1 MSGNDILPPCCP
13 LHQEQKK
20 LFIPDKKAICWSV
33 AASLL
38 YKFFRLL
45 STESTVEF
53 SWWSNQFVTPLECA
67 VVHNLIVD
75 SKLKMLHTVGK
86 SSLLYCWCRNVRK
99 YFWYHYFTMYE
110 KNELTVSCEHSP
122 QVSLFYINFVSFLH
136 LLSSIIG
143 NIFVQHQH
151 QFTF

>member
-67 VVHNLIVD
+67 VVHNLIVE

-86 SSLLYCWCRNVRK
+86 SSLLYC
-99 YFWYHYFTMYE
+99 
-110 KNELTVSCEHSP
+110 
-122 QVSLFYINFVSFLH
+122 
-136 LLSSIIG
+136 
-143 NIFVQHQH
+143 
-151 QFTF
+151 